1 MGKIIYSHKLEYELN
16 ELVVILYYKQ
26 YFGFKKD
33 AIEYVQ
39 HIRDFIDTIST
50 RPIKLCKSP
59 KYGKYY
65 ARYDNKKSNMQYFIT
80 YDTMDEIYYIED
92 IISPKTKEYSFIIS
106 PK

>member
-65 ARYDNKKSNMQYFIT
+65 ARYDNKKSNMQHFIPT
-80 YDTMDEIYYIED
+80 IQWMKYS
-92 IISPKTKEYSFIIS
+92 ISKTLFHAKRKSTQPF
-106 PK
+106 